1 MHSPPH
7 RANLLDPQLNSVGIA
22 TAEHG
27 GILFAVEDFSLVT
40 RKLSA
45 EEQERIVETKLTES
59 GLHLLNSKADA
70 RRSCVMDNGYAG
82 SHKPSFV
89 LHYATPDLESLPD
102 MLEQR
107 IQTGKYR
114 SALVGACPSD
124 AKLGFS
130 NYRIAVLLFE

>member
-1 MHSPPH
+1 
-7 RANLLDPQLNSVGIA
+7 
-22 TAEHG
+22 
-27 GILFAVEDFSLVT
+27 
-40 RKLSA
+40 
-45 EEQERIVETKLTES
+45 
-59 GLHLLNSKADA
+59 
-70 RRSCVMDNGYAG
+70 MDNGYAG